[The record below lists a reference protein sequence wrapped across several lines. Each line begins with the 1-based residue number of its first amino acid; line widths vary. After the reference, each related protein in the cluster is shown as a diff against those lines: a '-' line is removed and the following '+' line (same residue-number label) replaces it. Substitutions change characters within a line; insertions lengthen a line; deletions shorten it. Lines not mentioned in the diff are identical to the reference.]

1 MTLNGKIALVTGGSK
16 GIGAAVVRRL
26 AKEGARVGF
35 SYSASAERA
44 DALVAELA
52 GSRVAAYKADQGD
65 PAQVRNL
72 VESVSADFG
81 GLDILVNNAG
91 GWATGVVDDPEL
103 DVEALDRML
112 AVNLA
117 GVVTTVRAAAPVL
130 SANGRIITIGSSGA
144 VSLPAPGLADY
155 AGAKAALAG
164 YGRGWAHDLGP
175 RGITVNTVQPGPTS
189 TDMTPSDPKMLAA
202 SIAATV
208 LGRIGEPEEVAA
220 LVAFL
225 AGPEASYI
233 TGASLAIDGGYTI

>member
-52 GSRVAAYKADQGD
+52 GSRV
-65 PAQVRNL
+65 
-72 VESVSADFG
+72 
-81 GLDILVNNAG
+81 
-91 GWATGVVDDPEL
+91 
-103 DVEALDRML
+103 
-112 AVNLA
+112 
-117 GVVTTVRAAAPVL
+117 AAPVL

-202 SIAATV
+202 SVAATV